1 MKIFHTTLIYI
12 IIYNFTVVYDCSQRK
27 ITFNGGIAKL
37 KSYLYRF
44 FIELTNGKWSSY
56 LIMKFAHSKASSFII
71 PSFAKVYKININ
83 EMEKDLTSYN
93 NLHEFFIRKLKKESR
108 NNAFRQMEVISPV
121 DAIIED
127 IGIIAGNKT
136 IHVKGKVYSIS
147 EMLGNKEIVEKYTGG
162 TFIIFYLSPS
172 HYHRIHSPVSGHVTK
187 QWTLGK
193 KSYPV
198 NKWGLKFGKSTLAKN
213 YRTITEVKTQDNQH
227 IAVVKVGAMFIN
239 SIVLSH
245 QEEELKKGEE
255 MAYFSFGSTV
265 ILLFEKESFRSKD
278 FLSTP
283 YPVKIGE
290 VIGELSK
297 KSE

>member
-1 MKIFHTTLIYI
+1 M
-12 IIYNFTVVYDCSQRK
+12 
-27 ITFNGGIAKL
+27 
-37 KSYLYRF
+37 KSYLYKF

-56 LIMKFAHSKASSFII
+56 LIMKFAHSKASSLII
-71 PSFAKVYKININ
+71 SSFARVYKINVD

-93 NLHEFFIRKLKKESR
+93 NLHEFFIRKLKNGTR
-108 NNAFRQMEVISPV
+108 NSFFGQTEVISPV

-127 IGIIAGNKT
+127 IGIITGNKT
-136 IHVKGKVYSIS
+136 IHVKDKVYSIS
-147 EMLGNKEIVEKYTGG
+147 EMLGNKEMVDKYTGG

-172 HYHRIHSPVSGHVTK
+172 HYHRIHSPVSGRVIK
-187 QWTLGK
+187 RWTLGG

-198 NKWGLKFGKSTLAKN
+198 NKWGLKFGKSPLAKN

-227 IAVVKVGAMFIN
+227 IAIVKVGAMFIN
-239 SIVLSH
+239 SIILSH
-245 QEEELKKGEE
+245 QKEEVKKGEE

-265 ILLFEKESFRSKD
+265 ILLFEKETFRSKD

-290 VIGELSK
+290 VIGDLSG
-297 KSE
+297 KSK